1 MDSDFEY
8 DDYDDS
14 GNESPEENVSEGDED
29 FAMDPG
35 FEDEPA
41 GTSSQKIEEEYY
53 FEVGGFIRI

>member
-14 GNESPEENVSEGDED
+14 GNESPDENVSEGDED

-53 FEVGGFIRI
+53 FEVG

>member
-14 GNESPEENVSEGDED
+14 GNESPDENVSEGDED

-41 GTSSQKIEEEYY
+41 GPSSQKIEEEYY
-53 FEVGGFIRI
+53 FEVGGSIHN